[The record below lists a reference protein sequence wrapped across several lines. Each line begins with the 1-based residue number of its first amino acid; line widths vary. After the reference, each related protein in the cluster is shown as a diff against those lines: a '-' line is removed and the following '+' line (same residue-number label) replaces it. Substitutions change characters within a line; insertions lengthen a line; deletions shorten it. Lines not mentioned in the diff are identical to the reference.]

1 MKKTTALDSF
11 IAAISEMNIRL
22 DELKEFAENHMNYD
36 PESINWSHVAEA
48 QHFLS
53 ALTELTDMAYR
64 RGEYAD

>member
-1 MKKTTALDSF
+1 
-11 IAAISEMNIRL
+11 MNIRL

-36 PESINWSHVAEA
+36 PESINWGHVAEA

>member
-11 IAAISEMNIRL
+11 IATISEMNIRL

-36 PESINWSHVAEA
+36 PESINWGHVAEA

-64 RGEYAD
+64 RSEYAD